1 MVLVKG
7 NTTSAVLS
15 MLSSTLGL
23 TGETICSL
31 GLGQARQ
38 STLQSYTQPAK
49 HSPSTRPVFPP
60 SACIRPCHLGKMGP
74 FHMQLLCTW
83 SPLCFWRR
91 SGCWPSATTET
102 LAGPPGPG
110 IIVTSGSPHLGA
122 LVLRLLPCPGH
133 LTPMVAMLCSLGFHL
148 RHSGDLQ

>member
-60 SACIRPCHLGKMGP
+60 FACICPCHLGKMGP

-91 SGCWPSATTET
+91 SGCWSSATRDTCRPT
-102 LAGPPGPG
+102 RPWHNSDLRQPTFGSSGAAAAAMSWSPDPNGSHAVLTG
-110 IIVTSGSPHLGA
+110 ISS
-122 LVLRLLPCPGH
+122 
-133 LTPMVAMLCSLGFHL
+133 S
-148 RHSGDLQ
+148 SQW